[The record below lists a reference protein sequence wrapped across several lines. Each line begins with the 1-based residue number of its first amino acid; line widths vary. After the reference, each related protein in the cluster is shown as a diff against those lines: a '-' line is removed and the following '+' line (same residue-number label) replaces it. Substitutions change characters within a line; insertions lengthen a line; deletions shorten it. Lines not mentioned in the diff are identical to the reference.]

1 MLRAIISLLV
11 IVVVAI
17 GAWLYIVLGPQKEA
31 PPVAA
36 DQSSGGTANKG
47 SSDESSISFRSSF
60 DPDKELQANELLVI
74 NPPPA
79 TFTDTIRRLNFTL
92 IERFTLQGLGFAVA
106 RLRIPPGMALA
117 QARALLG
124 AELPGVVIDYNHR
137 YDASQDPRRPGQS
150 TGSAADQLK
159 KAGKIMSLAQAAVG
173 WRDMPATCGK
183 GIKLGMIDSGVDTS
197 HPVLKGQDIEFRSFH
212 SNSASQGDSE
222 HGTAVAALLIGK
234 PAESGLGG
242 LLPGATL
249 KAANMFERSSTGAN
263 SGNVVSLLRGL
274 DWLVREKVSVI
285 NMSIAGSNN
294 AALERGIAAA
304 TERSILVVA
313 AAGNWG
319 RADKPAYPAA
329 IEQVFAVTAID
340 NYEGIYQHANKGN
353 YIDFA
358 APGVNMLTAA
368 PGGGSKRQSGT
379 SFAAPFITAFVALEI
394 ANGRGGSPAVV
405 QASMAKLAKDL
416 GQAGKDAIYGIGEVQ
431 LSPKCPG

>member
-1 MLRAIISLLV
+1 M
-11 IVVVAI
+11 
-17 GAWLYIVLGPQKEA
+17 
-31 PPVAA
+31 
-36 DQSSGGTANKG
+36 N
-47 SSDESSISFRSSF
+47 ESTISFRSSF

-92 IERFTLQGLGFAVA
+92 IERFTFQGLGFAVA
-106 RLRIPPGMALA
+106 RLRIPPGMSLP
-117 QARALLG
+117 QARAQFG
-124 AELPGVVIDYNHR
+124 SEMPGVIIDYNHR
-137 YDASQDPRRPGQS
+137 YDASQDPRRQNPVAGQS
-150 TGSAADQLK
+150 AGSAADQMK
-159 KAGKIMSLAQAAVG
+159 KGGKIMSLAQAAVG
-173 WRDMPATCGK
+173 WRDLPATCGK
-183 GIKLGMIDSGVDTS
+183 GIKIGMIDSGVDTS

-212 SNSASQGDSE
+212 SENASMGDSE
-222 HGTAVAALLIGK
+222 HGTAVAALLVGK

-249 KAANMFERSSTGAN
+249 KAANMFEKSSTGAN

-294 AALERGIAAA
+294 AALEKGIAAA
-304 TERSILVVA
+304 TERSVLVVA

-329 IEQVFAVTAID
+329 IETVFAVTAID
-340 NYEGIYQHANKGN
+340 AYEGAYEHANKGS

-379 SFAAPFITAFVALEI
+379 SFAAPFITAFLALEI

-405 QASMAKLAKDL
+405 QAGMAKLAKDL

-431 LSPKCPG
+431 LTPKCPS

>member
-1 MLRAIISLLV
+1 MLRAVLTLFV
-11 IVVVAI
+11 IAVVAA
-17 GAWLYIVLGPQKEA
+17 GGWAYLVFGPKKEA
-31 PPVAA
+31 PPVAS
-36 DQSSGGTANKG
+36 DQASAIVAAPKG
-47 SSDESSISFRSSF
+47 SDNGVAGIRSSF
-60 DPDKELQANELLVI
+60 DPDKELQANELLVV
-74 NPPPA
+74 NPPA
-79 TFTDTIRRLNFTL
+79 NFTDTIRRLNFTQ
-92 IERFTLQGLGFAVA
+92 IERFTFQGLGFAVA
-106 RLRIPPGMALA
+106 RLRIPPGMSLP
-117 QARALLG
+117 QARAQLG
-124 AELPGVVIDYNHR
+124 AELPGVIIDYNHR

-150 TGSAADQLK
+150 AGSAADQLK
-159 KAGKIMSLAQAAVG
+159 RGGKIMSLAQAAIG
-173 WRDMPATCGK
+173 WRDMPPTCGK
-183 GIKLGMIDSGVDTS
+183 GIKIGMIDSGVDTS

-212 SNSASQGDSE
+212 SDSASMGDSE
-222 HGTAVAALLIGK
+222 HGTAVAALLVGK

-249 KAANMFERSSTGAN
+249 KAANMFEKSSTGAN

-285 NMSIAGSNN
+285 NMSIAGGNN

-304 TERSILVVA
+304 TERSVLIVA

-340 NYEGIYQHANKGN
+340 NYDGVYEHANKGA

-379 SFAAPFITAFVALEI
+379 SFAAPFITAMVALEI
-394 ANGRGGSPAVV
+394 ANGRGGRPAVV
-405 QASMAKLAKDL
+405 QSAMAKLAKDL
-416 GQAGKDAIYGIGEVQ
+416 GPVGKDAVYGIGEVQ
-431 LSPKCPG
+431 LTPKCPG